1 MKIFLDT
8 ANVTDISDRFSSGL
22 IDGVTTNPTLILKSG
37 RSPEQTYQNLVD
49 LGISDIS
56 MEVVGQT
63 KGTMISQALAL
74 SDRFGE
80 DATIKVPCTVDG
92 LKACQELSSNHGIRV
107 NVTLIFSAAQAILA
121 AKAGASYVSPFVGRL
136 NDNSIC
142 GISLIREIN
151 QIYKVQEVRTTKIL
165 SASIRNVRDAI
176 QSYHFGADIVTMPP
190 KVFDEMYGHVL
201 TDVGVGIFE
210 QHWKEVPDL
219 LPCDMDPV

>member
-8 ANVTDISDRFSSGL
+8 ADVTDISNRVDTGL
-22 IDGVTTNPTLILKSG
+22 IDGITTNPTLIFKSG
-37 RSPEQTYQNLVD
+37 RSPEQTYQKIID

-80 DATIKVPCTVDG
+80 AATIKVPCTVEG

-151 QIYKVQEVRTTKIL
+151 EIYKAQEVRTTKIL
-165 SASIRNVRDAI
+165 SASIRSVRDVI

-190 KVFDEMYGHVL
+190 KVFDEMYSHVL

-210 QHWKEVPDL
+210 KHWQEVPDL
-219 LPCDMDPV
+219 APCDLDPV

>member
-8 ANVTDISDRFSSGL
+8 ADVTDISDRFSTGL
-22 IDGVTTNPTLILKSG
+22 IDGVTTNPTLIRKNG
-37 RSPEQTYQNLVD
+37 EAPETVYQKLID
-49 LGISDIS
+49 LGLSDIS

-63 KGTMISQALAL
+63 KGVMISQGL
-74 SDRFGE
+74 SLLERFG
-80 DATIKVPCTVDG
+80 DCATIKVPCTVEG
-92 LKACQELSSNHGIRV
+92 LKTCQELSSNHGARV

-142 GISLIREIN
+142 GIDLIKEIKAV
-151 QIYKVQEVRTTKIL
+151 YKAQNVQTTKIL
-165 SASIRNVRDAI
+165 SASIRDVRDVV
-176 QSYHFGADIVTMPP
+176 QSYHYGADIVTMPTN
-190 KVFDEMYGHVL
+190 VFDKMYGHVL

-210 QHWKEVPDL
+210 QDWKDLPDL